1 MNENLT
7 QRKFNILL
15 ATIDNYIKTAQ
26 PIGSRVLSKNYN
38 IGFSPATIR
47 NEMSDLGD
55 LGYLVQSHISSGRIP
70 SQKAFRL
77 YVDYILDKLYK
88 TDDSSSSLMSIR
100 KPYERIVEPEKLIKS
115 SSQFISEIT
124 QYPVISMLK
133 KSDRMHLSHIEL
145 LPISEYNYVLL
156 TLYDSGDLN
165 HTVISSEQVIESNEL
180 IKINFLLKKLFLGK
194 NLNEVYDN
202 LDEFSSKYKYNDLF
216 KGAITDIIENERDK
230 LSSMYVSVEG
240 LSNIFKYSEYSD
252 LDKVKSIIEYLED
265 KDKIVNILN
274 SSDNFLDIKVGD
286 ENNEQSLVENTII
299 KSSYFF
305 NKNNIGVIAIV
316 APMRMNYEL
325 SIEAMFK
332 LSRRI
337 NGLIIRGDYYER

>member
-7 QRKFNILL
+7 QRKLNILL

-47 NEMSDLGD
+47 NEMSDLD
-55 LGYLVQSHISSGRIP
+55 ELGYLIQSHISSGRIP

-77 YVDYILDKLYK
+77 YVDYILDKLYEVDK
-88 TDDSSSSLMSIR
+88 TSSSIISAR
-100 KPYERIVEPEKLIKS
+100 KSYETIVEPEKIIKS
-115 SSQFISEIT
+115 SSQFISEVT

-133 KSDRMHLSHIEL
+133 KSNKMRLSHIEL
-145 LPISEYNYVLL
+145 LQISKYNYVLL
-156 TLYDSGDLN
+156 TLYDLGDLN
-165 HTVISSEQVIESNEL
+165 HTVIRSDREIKANEL
-180 IKINFLLKKLFLGK
+180 IKINFLLKKLFLNK
-194 NLNEVYDN
+194 NLIEVYEN
-202 LDEFSSKYKYNDLF
+202 LDEFSSKYEYNNLF
-216 KGAITDIIENERDK
+216 KGAITEIIQNEKHK
-230 LSSMYVSVEG
+230 LSSMYVSVDG

-252 LDKVKSIIEYLED
+252 LNKVKEIIEYLEN
-265 KDKIVNILN
+265 KDKILNILN
-274 SSDNFLDIKVGD
+274 SSNNFLDIKVGD
-286 ENNEQSLVENTII
+286 ENQEESLIENTVI

-325 SIEAMFK
+325 SIESMFK

-337 NGLIIRGDYYER
+337 KNLIIRGDYYE

>member
-1 MNENLT
+1 MNEHLT

-88 TDDSSSSLMSIR
+88 SDESSSSLMSLR

-133 KSDRMHLSHIEL
+133 KSDKMRLSHIEL

-165 HTVISSEQVIESNEL
+165 HTVISSEQIIEQNEL

-216 KGAITDIIENERDK
+216 KGAITEIIENEKDK

-240 LSNIFKYSEYSD
+240 LSNIFKYSEYND
-252 LDKVKSIIEYLED
+252 LSKVQSIIEYLED
-265 KDKIVNILN
+265 KDKIVSILN

-286 ENNEQSLVENTII
+286 ENNEQPLVENTII

>member
-7 QRKFNILL
+7 QRKLNILF

-55 LGYLVQSHISSGRIP
+55 LGYLEQSHISSGRIP

-77 YVDYILDKLYK
+77 YVDNILDRLYK

-124 QYPVISMLK
+124 NYPVISMLK

-145 LPISEYNYVLL
+145 LQISEFNSVLL

-165 HTVISSEQVIESNEL
+165 HTVISSEQVIEQNEL

-194 NLNEVYDN
+194 NLNEVYEN

-216 KGAITDIIENERDK
+216 KGAITEIIENEKDK

-252 LDKVKSIIEYLED
+252 LNKVKSIIEYLED

-274 SSDNFLDIKVGD
+274 STDNFLDIKVGD
-286 ENNEQSLVENTII
+286 ENNEQSLTENTII

-316 APMRMNYEL
+316 APMRMDYEL

>member
-7 QRKFNILL
+7 QRKLNILL

-47 NEMSDLGD
+47 NEMSDLD
-55 LGYLVQSHISSGRIP
+55 ELGYLIQSHISSGRIP

-77 YVDYILDKLYK
+77 YVDYFLDKLYEVDK
-88 TDDSSSSLMSIR
+88 TSSSIISAR
-100 KPYERIVEPEKLIKS
+100 KSYETIVEPEKIIKS
-115 SSQFISEIT
+115 SSQFISEVT

-133 KSDRMHLSHIEL
+133 KSNKMRLSHIEL
-145 LPISEYNYVLL
+145 LQISKYNYVLL
-156 TLYDSGDLN
+156 TLYDLGDLN
-165 HTVISSEQVIESNEL
+165 HTVIRSDREIKPNEL
-180 IKINFLLKKLFLGK
+180 IKINFLLKKLFLNK
-194 NLNEVYDN
+194 NLIEVYEN
-202 LDEFSSKYKYNDLF
+202 LDEFSSKYEYNNLF
-216 KGAITDIIENERDK
+216 KGAITEIIQNEKHK
-230 LSSMYVSVEG
+230 LSSMYVSVDG

-252 LDKVKSIIEYLED
+252 LNKVKEIIEYLEN
-265 KDKIVNILN
+265 KEKILNILN
-274 SSDNFLDIKVGD
+274 SSNNFLDIKVGD
-286 ENNEQSLVENTII
+286 ENQEESLIENTVI

-325 SIEAMFK
+325 SIESMFK

-337 NGLIIRGDYYER
+337 KNLIIRGDYYEW

>member
-100 KPYERIVEPEKLIKS
+100 KPYERIVEPEKLIK
-115 SSQFISEIT
+115 
-124 QYPVISMLK
+124 
-133 KSDRMHLSHIEL
+133 
-145 LPISEYNYVLL
+145 
-156 TLYDSGDLN
+156 
-165 HTVISSEQVIESNEL
+165 
-180 IKINFLLKKLFLGK
+180 INFLLKKLFLGK

-216 KGAITDIIENERDK
+216 KGAITDIIENEKDK

-252 LDKVKSIIEYLED
+252 LDKVKSIIEYLEN

-274 SSDNFLDIKVGD
+274 SSDNFLDIKVGN